1 MGKVSSPSDFT
12 NINAGEY
19 DEGNGYY
26 TTHTDVSNLLQIA
39 QFGTNTTPTK
49 AEVGKIIKRVE
60 DKIDEKTKMSY
71 RPLIYH
77 NEVHDFNY
85 GRLAHYPVREWKDY
99 VGFIKL
105 QHRKIQ
111 KILRLECWQGN
122 EYVDLAGVTAKLQVP
137 SSATTNDWTISLT
150 VGLPAKLKFNLKNT
164 SSVQDFYDDYGPKT
178 TASQIADC
186 INEVYPAKTAKFTM
200 ENSAKSVIAVDP
212 SSGSTIVVGGK
223 NYHVS
228 DFFYASVDPEASDTV
243 LITSLLPGDD
253 GKNNVLTS
261 TYGTVSDFSTI
272 ENQGRDEDF
281 WKLSDEGIVMFRQNY
296 PYRQGHSIRVSYVA
310 GDSRVPASIHD
321 AATKFVAAEVIRHD
335 DNSILIAETGSNI
348 DLRAKHDILIE
359 EATKII
365 DGKKETIVFVD

>member
-1 MGKVSSPSDFT
+1 MAKVSSPSDFT

-19 DEGNGYY
+19 TDGNGYY

-39 QFGTNTTPTK
+39 QFGTSTTPTK
-49 AEVGKIIKRVE
+49 TEVGKIIKRVE
-60 DKIDEKTKMSY
+60 DKIDETTKMSY

-77 NEVHDFNY
+77 NEIHDFNY
-85 GRLAHYPVREWKDY
+85 GRLAHYPISEWKDY
-99 VGFIKL
+99 VGFIRL
-105 QHRKIQ
+105 HHRKIQ
-111 KILRLECWQGN
+111 KILRLEAWQGN
-122 EYVDLAGVTAKLQVP
+122 EYVDLAGVTAKLICP
-137 SSATTNDWTISLT
+137 SSATTDDWTISLT

-164 SSVQDFYDDYGPKT
+164 SSIQDFYDDFGPKT

-200 ENSAKSVIAVDP
+200 ENSAKSIIAVDP

-228 DFFYASVDPEASDTV
+228 DFFYASVDPENANTV
-243 LITSLLPGDD
+243 LITSLLLGDD
-253 GKNNVLTS
+253 GANNTLTS
-261 TYGTVSDFSTI
+261 TFGTVSGFTTI
-272 ENQGRDEDF
+272 ENQGRLNDF

-296 PYRQGHSIRVSYVA
+296 PYRRSHSLRVSYVA

-348 DLRAKHDILIE
+348 DLRAKHDILLE
-359 EATKII
+359 EANKII